1 LSKDTVLKKYA
12 ALVMD
17 EDADVVDVLQNVL
30 HYYSRESCG
39 HCAPCRVGTSM
50 LVKIIDR
57 LASFEGEKDNLD
69 QLLKISK
76 VMRDTS
82 FCPVGQAPYSPI
94 SSALRNFQD
103 QLLQHVK

>member
-1 LSKDTVLKKYA
+1 MSKDTVLKKYA
-12 ALVMD
+12 TLVMD

-30 HYYSRESCG
+30 RYYKRESCG
-39 HCAPCRVGTSM
+39 HCAPCRVGTSL
-50 LVKIIDR
+50 LVKVIDR